1 MDPDPLLWISDR
13 KSGSVK
19 KFLDQELIFYG
30 GLVDT
35 GGRVSK
41 LIDKTL
47 FSSCVTG
54 MLLLK
59 NFPLCVQAAARG
71 RPLSQAAALR
81 DPGGEPLGPPGHGH
95 GAGRDPLFLLIRLHD
110 SKRINCRH
118 MDTFLNHTYNI

>member
-1 MDPDPLLWISDR
+1 MDPDPLLSISDR
-13 KSGSVK
+13 KSGSLK

-59 NFPLCVQAAARG
+59 NFLFVCRLQKEVDHYRKQQPYEIQAGSR
-71 RPLSQAAALR
+71 
-81 DPGGEPLGPPGHGH
+81 
-95 GAGRDPLFLLIRLHD
+95 
-110 SKRINCRH
+110 
-118 MDTFLNHTYNI
+118 